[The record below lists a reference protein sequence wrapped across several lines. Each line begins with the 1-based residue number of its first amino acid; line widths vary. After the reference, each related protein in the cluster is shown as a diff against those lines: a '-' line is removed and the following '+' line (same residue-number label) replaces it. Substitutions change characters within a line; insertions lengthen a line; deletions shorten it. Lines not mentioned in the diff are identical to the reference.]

1 MAEKGSAIQYLSFAK
16 ACQNMPKPLW
26 QSIESNLQI
35 DDTSQKATVIQGP
48 SIYATCCK
56 HSPLWLQHAAT
67 AELPAFGIRWARWL
81 FRNLGDDGLI
91 HNLQYPNFD
100 GKAQQGLKWRKS
112 SGRMHVKYCNMLAL
126 EHHLKFSKWLIV
138 NAMLAILAPES
149 AFLCRRYKDFY
160 RIMFTYK
167 ASNFIK
173 PHVRSPPSTTRLADR
188 WRQSARGSTDL

>member
-1 MAEKGSAIQYLSFAK
+1 MPIVRIVPCGCNMLQQLSFQHSA
-16 ACQNMPKPLW
+16 
-26 QSIESNLQI
+26 S
-35 DDTSQKATVIQGP
+35 VGP
-48 SIYATCCK
+48 GGSLETWVTMDWFI
-56 HSPLWLQHAAT
+56 
-67 AELPAFGIRWARWL
+67 I
-81 FRNLGDDGLI
+81 
-91 HNLQYPNFD
+91 YPNFD
-100 GKAQQGLKWRKS
+100 GKAQQGLKWRES
-112 SGRMHVKYCNMLAL
+112 SGQMHVKYCNMLAL

-138 NAMLAILAPES
+138 NAMLAILAPAS